1 VAWALTHPPE
11 DATKSTTYLWSI
23 RRYSYPLL
31 RYDSIGFASWNISGI
46 TSKLNYEISIYQ
58 YSNEELM
65 QVEDSTGEKDTE
77 RDTEEETQWPHDPR
91 NRTVTRDSRLGKGP
105 QKQSNKKTEE
115 LKEELPNEPIGWGS
129 REHITSDPRR

>member
-1 VAWALTHPPE
+1 
-11 DATKSTTYLWSI
+11 
-23 RRYSYPLL
+23 
-31 RYDSIGFASWNISGI
+31 
-46 TSKLNYEISIYQ
+46 
-58 YSNEELM
+58 M